1 MPAKSTQ
8 LIVVT
13 AAAVSLA
20 LWSYGQYSR
29 SKKKKAV
36 LRKTLSTS
44 SADSPTFYH
53 QPSPPCS
60 KDDDMADF
68 LEGDTVVLDDAGVLA
83 PSVEEVVR
91 VANGIGVSR
100 SVALKLLSDPLP
112 KGWKAC
118 KLVEVG
124 WISVDLM
131 ADWDGSSPSL
141 HNLSHLP
148 YLPFPPSPTPN
159 SCPTARTR

>member
-124 WISVDLM
+124 WISV
-131 ADWDGSSPSL
+131 
-141 HNLSHLP
+141 
-148 YLPFPPSPTPN
+148 
-159 SCPTARTR
+159 